1 MKIVIFFPK
10 TDFTTEQQNQLS
22 KLGDIVYLDPPIE
35 HPLEELIS
43 TAKDAEILA
52 IDPDNFGGFE
62 KAKDRLTQL
71 METLPNL
78 KGIALDTTSFG
89 WVDFAYTK
97 KRNISVSNCPGWSRQ
112 SVAELALA
120 LLLNLSK
127 NIIMLDRRTQKD
139 VYKIEKGF
147 ELKGKTLGIIGV
159 GSIGSTLAG
168 LANGIGMKVI
178 GYNRSPKTVEGVE
191 MKGTLDELLAEADAI
206 SLHVTH
212 TDANKD
218 LLGKEQLE
226 KMKDGVIIVNV
237 ADRDSVAEEAMAEA
251 LTSGKVFGYA
261 YEGED
266 LKNTP
271 LADIENA
278 IGLKAFGWY
287 TKEAL
292 ENLMQVWTENI
303 ESIAKGSPKNT
314 VTLTK

>member
-1 MKIVIFFPK
+1 MKIVLLYPRD
-10 TDFTTEQQNQLS
+10 DFTSAQQQQLS
-22 KLGDIVYLDPPIE
+22 NLGEIVFLNP
-35 HPLEELIS
+35 PLEQPLEDFIKL
-43 TAKDAEILA
+43 ADGAEILA

-62 KAKDRLTQL
+62 KAKERLTQL
-71 METLPNL
+71 METLPHL
-78 KGIALDTTSFG
+78 KGVALDTTSFG
-89 WVDFAYTK
+89 WVDFDYTN
-97 KRNISVSNCPGWSRQ
+97 KRNISVSNCPGWSKE

-127 NIIMLDRRTQKD
+127 QIILLDRRTQKGK
-139 VYKIEKGF
+139 YKLEKGF

-159 GSIGSTLAG
+159 GSIGSTLAD

-178 GYNRSPKTVEGVE
+178 GYNRSPKTVPGVE
-191 MKGTLDELLAEADAI
+191 MKNSLEDLLAEADAI

-212 TDANKD
+212 TDANRD

-226 KMKDGVIIVNV
+226 KMKNGVIIINV
-237 ADRDSVAEEAMAEA
+237 ADRESVSEDAMAEA
-251 LTSGKVFGYA
+251 LLSGKVFGYA

-271 LADIENA
+271 LAGIENA

-292 ENLMQVWTENI
+292 ENLMQVWTDNI
-303 ESIAKGSPKNT
+303 ESIAKGSPSNVVKGN
-314 VTLTK
+314 